1 MKVAGIVRCI
11 GVAVFVASLH
21 AGAQPPLGKGKP
33 EHAGPSPFISFPVPQ
48 RAVGVLRH
56 SQAEALAVHRVP
68 GIAAKGF
75 SEAPSAKLHEARG
88 IAAKGFNEVPSAK
101 VAERETGVGNAKPA
115 KPVEIAL
122 GTANDGVPAAERKA
136 PLPEC
141 GAR

>member
-11 GVAVFVASLH
+11 GAVVFAASLH
-21 AGAQPPLGKGKP
+21 AAAQPPAGKGKP
-33 EHAGPSPFISFPVPQ
+33 EHAGPSPFIRFPVPQ

-56 SQAEALAVHRVP
+56 SQADAAGIHRVP

-75 SEAPSAKLHEARG
+75 NEA
-88 IAAKGFNEVPSAK
+88 PSAK
-101 VAERETGVGNAKPA
+101 VAERETGGGNAKPV
-115 KPVEIAL
+115 KPAEIAL
-122 GTANDGVPAAERKA
+122 ETATGRIAAAERKA

>member
-1 MKVAGIVRCI
+1 MKVTGIVRCI
-11 GVAVFVASLH
+11 AVVVFVASLH
-21 AGAQPPLGKGKP
+21 AGAQPPIGKGKP

-68 GIAAKGF
+68 
-75 SEAPSAKLHEARG
+75 G